1 MLIIFG
7 TKVVGKTIKNG
18 CFCCPRCDTERNY
31 QLKQNEKY
39 FSLFFIPIIPLGK
52 TGDSLECTFCK
63 TAYVP
68 SSILSDE
75 EYTSST
81 ATIDSLDK
89 PLASVGKRI
98 GSYFI
103 DMIILT
109 LLNFPLAFLAAYLPD
124 FFDDKFYLVFLT
136 MWIVYFFVMEL
147 LFKGTIGKK
156 IFSIEIASGREG
168 EKVSVFQYLIRSIV
182 KCIPLI
188 NIIFL
193 FNDKRK
199 GVHDYVA
206 NTLVVEK

>member
-7 TKVVGKTIKNG
+7 TKIVGKTIRRGN
-18 CFCCPRCDTERNY
+18 FYCPRCEMEREY
-31 QLKQNEKY
+31 KLQQNGKY
-39 FSLFFIPIIPLGK
+39 FSLFFIPVIPIGK

-68 SSILSDE
+68 SSILPE
-75 EYTSST
+75 TEYVSST
-81 ATIDSLDK
+81 IAIDSLER
-89 PLASVGKRI
+89 PLATVGKRI

-103 DMIILT
+103 DMILLL
-109 LLNFPLAFLAAYLPD
+109 LLNFPLSFVAVHLPD
-124 FFDDKFYLVFLT
+124 FFDKKFYLVY
-136 MWIVYFFVMEL
+136 MPVWIIYFFVMEL

-156 IFSIEIASGREG
+156 IFSIEITSES
-168 EKVSVFQYLIRSIV
+168 EKQVSVFQYFIRSII
-182 KCIPLI
+182 KCIPVI

-206 NTLVVEK
+206 GTIVVEK